1 MAGHPPAAGAARGL
15 AGRLG
20 PLLFLSFCAACAP
33 GAQNA
38 FTLRGSITA
47 PPRLQKRAEKPNSVL
62 MIVAT
67 NSAGVPVAVKR
78 IINPRFPLHYTMNE
92 NDLLL
97 PGPIWQG
104 PLTVTVH
111 VNKHGRLGIQRKRDL
126 RGYHRGTARSGDRS
140 VDIVIDQEV

>member
-1 MAGHPPAAGAARGL
+1 MASHTPAAGAARGL

-20 PLLFLSFCAACAP
+20 PLLLLPLLAACAP
-33 GAQNA
+33 GGQDA
-38 FTLRGSITA
+38 FSLRGSITA

-62 MIVAT
+62 LIVAT

-78 IINPRFPLHYTMNE
+78 IINPRFPLHYSMNE

-97 PGPIWQG
+97 PGPVWQG

-111 VNKHGRLGIQRKRDL
+111 VNKHGRLGTQKKRDL

-140 VDIVIDQEV
+140 VNVVIDQEV